1 MSHFLQD
8 LCYAVRRLAQ
18 ARSAAI
24 VLTLAL
30 GIGANTSMLTLF
42 NALLF
47 KPDSLTFVAG
57 AIVLCAAVAFA
68 SFLPAPSAAYVEPMV
83 APRYD

>member
-1 MSHFLQD
+1 MQSLHG
-8 LCYAVRRLAQ
+8 
-18 ARSAAI
+18 I

-42 NALLF
+42 NALLL

-57 AIVLCAAVAFA
+57 AIVLCAAAAFA
-68 SFLPAPSAAYVEPMV
+68 SLPPTPSAAYVEPIV
-83 APRYD
+83 ALRYD